1 MSKTNPS
8 RVCFLLYFVVR
19 INKYLLKGSDS
30 MIDENSIIESQM
42 KHILDKFRGRVPSEA
57 YFMTEE
63 FMHEIMCLKGT
74 KLTNDEIRQILSSVD
89 STISYLEKN
98 IDKYADSWCIAA
110 YSYMKDMCT
119 IVRMLT
125 HEKSSND
132 IDECT
137 YEDAKDR
144 IRTMCGFNT
153 PEQKAKYK
161 FFVKIMDE
169 YKKQHDVSD
178 SDMVT
183 YLKYIWKT
191 WLVGLT
197 KMQKAVILHVIAG
210 SLEHTPNIL
219 IHDVKSEV
227 NKKGIE

>member
-1 MSKTNPS
+1 
-8 RVCFLLYFVVR
+8 
-19 INKYLLKGSDS
+19 

-42 KHILDKFRGRVPSEA
+42 KHILDKFRGRAPGDA
-57 YFMTEE
+57 YYMTKR
-63 FMHEIMCLKGT
+63 FMHEIMRLKGT
-74 KLTNDEIRQILSSVD
+74 KLTNCEIQQILSSVI
-89 STISYLEKN
+89 STISRFEKS
-98 IDKYADSWCIAA
+98 IDKSTDSWCIAV

-132 IDECT
+132 IDGECV

-144 IRTMCGFNT
+144 IRSMCGFNT

-191 WLVGLT
+191 WLVGFDKT
-197 KMQKAVILHVIAG
+197 QKAMVLHMIAG
-210 SLEHTPNIL
+210 LLEHSPNIL
-219 IHDVKSEV
+219 THDVESEV
-227 NKKGIE
+227 NKKGNE

>member
-1 MSKTNPS
+1 
-8 RVCFLLYFVVR
+8 
-19 INKYLLKGSDS
+19 

-42 KHILDKFRGRVPSEA
+42 KQILDKFRGRVPSDA

-110 YSYMKDMCT
+110 YSHMKDMCT

-161 FFVKIMDE
+161 FFVKIMDK
-169 YKKQHDVSD
+169 YKKEHGVPDSHMVS
-178 SDMVT
+178 

-191 WLVGLT
+191 WLVGFDTTQQAMNLY
-197 KMQKAVILHVIAG
+197 MIADCLDQ
-210 SLEHTPNIL
+210 SMI
-219 IHDVKSEV
+219 VV
-227 NKKGIE
+227 NKLKLMNQP